1 MPNNES
7 LSEPERLAP
16 RIARDDAQ
24 LLLGQI
30 HGVVWLAVNDVDRWL
45 RQGET
50 TEGGELEL
58 TADDVRRAA
67 AEVHGHF
74 AVVHAALNSGRFDEE
89 LVKVGMT
96 GAQAQAKRKGFLPA
110 IGRFFATKGKAIHSY
125 VSHLRSSLRWSNT
138 LIGSIAAALKKEIER
153 VPGAGAAAEGIKEFI
168 ELLLNA
174 TEPTA
179 GSEEISPPQQKGG
192 ARRGGDSP

>member
-7 LSEPERLAP
+7 LSESEGLTP
-16 RIARDDAQ
+16 RRARDEAQ

-30 HGVVWLAVNDVDRWL
+30 HGVVWLAVNDVDIWL
-45 RQGET
+45 PKGET
-50 TEGGELEL
+50 TEGGEPEL

-67 AEVHGHF
+67 AEVHSHF
-74 AVVHAALNSGRFDEE
+74 GVVHAALNSGRFDEE

-96 GAQAQAKRKGFLPA
+96 GAQGQAKRKGFLPA
-110 IGRFFATKGKAIHSY
+110 IRRFFTTKGQAIHNY
-125 VSHLRSSLRWSNT
+125 VSQLRSSLRWSNT

-179 GSEEISPPQQKGG
+179 GNEDIPPSQQRGG
-192 ARRGGDSP
+192 ARRGGE

>member
-7 LSEPERLAP
+7 LSESERLAP
-16 RIARDDAQ
+16 RRARDEAQ

-30 HGVVWLAVNDVDRWL
+30 HGVVWLVVNDVDKWL
-45 RQGET
+45 PKGET
-50 TEGGELEL
+50 TEGGEPEL

-67 AEVHGHF
+67 AEVHSHF
-74 AVVHAALNSGRFDEE
+74 GVVHAALNSGRFDEE

-96 GAQAQAKRKGFLPA
+96 GAQGQAKRKGFLPA
-110 IGRFFATKGKAIHSY
+110 IRRFFTTKGQAISQ
-125 VSHLRSSLRWSNT
+125 LRSSLRWSNT
-138 LIGSIAAALKKEIER
+138 LIGCIAAALKKEIER

-174 TEPTA
+174 TEPMA
-179 GSEEISPPQQKGG
+179 GNEDITPPQQRVG
-192 ARRGGDSP
+192 ARRGGE